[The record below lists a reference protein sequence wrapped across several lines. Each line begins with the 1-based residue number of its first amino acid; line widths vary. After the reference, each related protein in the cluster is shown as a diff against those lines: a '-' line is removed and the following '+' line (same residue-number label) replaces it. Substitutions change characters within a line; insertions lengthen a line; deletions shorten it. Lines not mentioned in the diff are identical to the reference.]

1 MYSAARQSIYYNES
15 YDHFLD
21 REPLL
26 SLNDYNPFDH
36 SQTLNSALRLAN
48 IAAFVLII
56 NSPEEAAEKLEGAG
70 YNKTVPYALREA
82 WLRFLPLC
90 VKKPWTGITEIQFL
104 VDLATQVN
112 PPSPIVDWV
121 PC

>member
-1 MYSAARQSIYYNES
+1 MYSAARQSIFSNES
-15 YDHFLD
+15 WDHFLD
-21 REPLL
+21 REALFAVKGF
-26 SLNDYNPFDH
+26 NPFDD

-48 IAAFVLII
+48 IAAFVQII
-56 NSPEEAAEKLEGAG
+56 YSPEEAAEKLEGAG

-112 PPSPIVDWV
+112 PPSPFGNWI
-121 PC
+121 PS